1 LFLVKRDIEN
11 GLERNEKLKQE
22 GIKIGM
28 QRNEKEIKK
37 FDDLLREYQVNL
49 QNAQKKIERIMSEN
63 RRLEKFKE

>member
-1 LFLVKRDIEN
+1 MKRDIES

>member
-1 LFLVKRDIEN
+1 MKRDIEN